1 MVWMSVDVDLQDI
14 DTEDLIEELE
24 ARGEYK
30 KVDSYDAQVE
40 LTKIWQLRREGKPYD
55 AELELYIYNTLGKVI

>member
-1 MVWMSVDVDLQDI
+1 MVWVTVDLDLSELET
-14 DTEDLIEELE
+14 DDLIEELE

-30 KVDSYDAQVE
+30 QADSYDSQVE

-55 AELELYIYNTLGKVI
+55 AELEKYIYNTLGKVI